1 MSFIPL
7 IKYSSISAEHE
18 GAVKYF
24 LVQSIASLLILGG
37 AALVQLPAQRVRI
50 AATILL
56 PLALIIKL
64 GAAPFHQWLPPVINS
79 LRWRMCAVLS
89 T

>member
-7 IKYSSISAEHE
+7 IKYSSISSEHE

-24 LVQSIASLLILGG
+24 LIQSIASLLILAS
-37 AALVQLPAQRVRI
+37 AALYIIPSLPIRI
-50 AATILL
+50 ASTAAIII
-56 PLALIIKL
+56 ALMVKL

-79 LRWRMCAVLS
+79 LNWQLCAVLS